1 MYYCYSELENPEE
14 TLFSML
20 TGKVHSLPG
29 HIQAAYVQN
38 IMKVLAI
45 ILSKGDNQQSIKV
58 YSLVNKINKLK
69 FEQIILFRYVNEYPI
84 NWLNM
89 FQVAIWKFKNVQV
102 QLCN

>member
-1 MYYCYSELENPEE
+1 MHYYYSELEKPEE

-58 YSLVNKINKLK
+58 YSLVNKINKFK
-69 FEQIILFRYVNEYPI
+69 
-84 NWLNM
+84 LN
-89 FQVAIWKFKNVQV
+89 K
-102 QLCN
+102 

>member
-1 MYYCYSELENPEE
+1 MCFMLQLGYVGNMPGNFFIFILKLFRLEYHNYCYSELEKPEE

-45 ILSKGDNQQSIKV
+45 ILCKGDNQQSIKV
-58 YSLVNKINKLK
+58 
-69 FEQIILFRYVNEYPI
+69 
-84 NWLNM
+84 
-89 FQVAIWKFKNVQV
+89 
-102 QLCN
+102 

>member
-1 MYYCYSELENPEE
+1 
-14 TLFSML
+14 ML

-58 YSLVNKINKLK
+58 YSLINKINNLKLK
-69 FEQIILFRYVNEYPI
+69 KTILLRCANEYQI

-89 FQVAIWKFKNVQV
+89 FQVEI
-102 QLCN
+102 

>member
-1 MYYCYSELENPEE
+1 MFLSKYVWTLIMYYCYSELDKPEE

-69 FEQIILFRYVNEYPI
+69 
-84 NWLNM
+84 LNNYYYLG
-89 FQVAIWKFKNVQV
+89 V
-102 QLCN
+102 